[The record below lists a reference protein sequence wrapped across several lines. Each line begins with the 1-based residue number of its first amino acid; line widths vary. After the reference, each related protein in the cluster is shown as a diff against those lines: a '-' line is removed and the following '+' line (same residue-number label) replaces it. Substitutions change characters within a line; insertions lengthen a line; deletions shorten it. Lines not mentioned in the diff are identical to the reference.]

1 MDDDLIK
8 VSYFKDNEMQ
18 SEKDLSWPQ
27 EFDAFIQDIREKFGF
42 EDKNIKVN
50 LKVVTYDDD
59 DEKIESQQNLQ
70 KYMDDNYIKEFKFT
84 IEIKKEDPKDFTG
97 GEKDKEFEKLI
108 DDLINKE
115 EEKEQDLDIDE
126 MIKDVFGNEN
136 YEEKLKKER
145 DKLADI
151 FNQTFEK
158 KVGDLL
164 TQKSK
169 IMQEKISRQ
178 LLSFSNLFLDQ
189 QKEVK
194 NSFAD
199 MRANSAEIK
208 DQTEDMSNGINEL
221 LESIQKKEL
230 IIIKAEDLNNKP
242 PVIIQNEE
250 PKFKN
255 QNPANNFN
263 PNPINE
269 FLGEQNEEKLS
280 IKFLNKNI
288 EKILDIKDAKFINI
302 DNIEIKN
309 IGNEPLNHLIL
320 VRDDDNSSKD
330 IFIFGNSANP
340 KELELTM
347 PGAFDINDSQKFNI
361 SLKINYPKPNQIYKM
376 VLYVR
381 EKNNDNNLSEPLE
394 ITIKI
399 KPKEEDPMKQK
410 KELATQIYEELKN
423 EFHDYENLIEKN
435 EIINQLLN
443 NNFNKEEI
451 KNSLNLK
458 IEKIKQE
465 EKEKENNAKI
475 EEILNQLNF
484 HDDNEFNKDEVRALI
499 KQNEFNKENVQNWI
513 NERISKKIYN
523 KITNLD
529 DVDITKATE
538 DEVLQKIIELNFK
551 IDEIKKFYS
560 KKEGKVVN
568 PVVRP
573 AGNENAGAADNEN
586 AGAADNE
593 NAGAAKNEDDEEVD
607 KIYNELEDDYGI
619 SGYIEEELA
628 KLKIRE
634 LKLDRDA
641 IIEWIENSLVSGNN

>member
-1 MDDDLIK
+1 MDEDSIK
-8 VSYFKDNEMQ
+8 VTYIKDKETQ
-18 SEKDLSWPQ
+18 IEKDLSWPQ
-27 EFDAFIQDIREKFGF
+27 EFDAFIQAIREKFGF
-42 EDKNIKVN
+42 EDKNTKVN
-50 LKVVTYDDD
+50 LKVVTYDEDD
-59 DEKIESQQNLQ
+59 YTIESQQNLQ
-70 KYMDDNYIKEFKFT
+70 RYIDNDDIKEFKFT
-84 IEIKKEDPKDFTG
+84 IEIKKDDTKDFTD

-108 DDLINKE
+108 DDLIKE
-115 EEKEQDLDIDE
+115 DEEKEQDLDIDE

-145 DKLADI
+145 DKLTDS

-158 KVGDLL
+158 KVSDLL

-169 IMQEKISRQ
+169 IMQEKISAQ
-178 LLSFSNLFLDQ
+178 LSSFSNLFLDQ

-208 DQTEDMSNGINEL
+208 DQTEDMSTGINEL
-221 LESIQKKEL
+221 LESVQKKEL
-230 IIIKAEDLNNKP
+230 IIIKADDYNKL
-242 PVIIQNEE
+242 VNHKKTGDIIQNEE
-250 PKFKN
+250 PKIIN
-255 QNPANNFN
+255 QKPANNFN
-263 PNPINE
+263 PNPIE
-269 FLGEQNEEKLS
+269 FFGEQIDQKLS

-288 EKILDIKDAKFINI
+288 EKILDIKEAKFINI

-320 VRDDDNSSKD
+320 VRDDDNSSND

-361 SLKINYPKPNQIYKM
+361 SLKINYPKPNHTYKM

-394 ITIKI
+394 IIIKI
-399 KPKEEDPMKQK
+399 KQNEEDPMKQK
-410 KELATQIYEELKN
+410 IQQATQIYEELKN
-423 EFHDYENLIEKN
+423 EFHDYENLIDKN
-435 EIINQLLN
+435 DIINQLLN

-465 EKEKENNAKI
+465 EKEKENKNKI

-484 HDDNEFNKDEVRALI
+484 HDDNEFKMDEIRALI
-499 KQNEFNKENVQNWI
+499 KQNDFNKEKVQNWI
-513 NERISKKIYN
+513 NGQLCKKIYN
-523 KITNLD
+523 KLTNLD
-529 DVDITKATE
+529 DVDITKVSK
-538 DEVLQKIIELNFK
+538 DEVFQKIIELNFK
-551 IDEIKKFYS
+551 IDEIKILYPKN
-560 KKEGKVVN
+560 EEKVVN
-568 PVVRP
+568 PVVQP
-573 AGNENAGAADNEN
+573 ANNENAGAADNEN
-586 AGAADNE
+586 AGDE
-593 NAGAAKNEDDEEVD
+593 DEEEVN
-607 KIYNELEDDYGI
+607 KIYIELEDDYGI

>member
-1 MDDDLIK
+1 MDEDSIK
-8 VSYFKDNEMQ
+8 VTYIKDKETQ
-18 SEKDLSWPQ
+18 IEKDLSWPQ
-27 EFDAFIQDIREKFGF
+27 EFDALIQDIREKFGF
-42 EDKNIKVN
+42 EDKNTKVN
-50 LKVVTYDDD
+50 LKVVTYEE
-59 DEKIESQQNLQ
+59 DEITIKSQQELQ
-70 KYMDDNYIKEFKFT
+70 EYKDDNSLKEFKFT
-84 IEIKKEDPKDFTG
+84 VEIKKEDPIRITD
-97 GEKDKEFEKLI
+97 GETDKEFEKLI

-115 EEKEQDLDIDE
+115 GEKEEDLNIDE

-145 DKLADI
+145 DKLTDS

-158 KVGDLL
+158 KVSDLL

-169 IMQEKISRQ
+169 IMQEKISAQ

-189 QKEVK
+189 QKAVK

-208 DQTEDMSNGINEL
+208 DQTEDMSTGINEL
-221 LESIQKKEL
+221 LESVQKKEL
-230 IIIKAEDLNNKP
+230 IIIKADDYNKL
-242 PVIIQNEE
+242 VNHKKTGDIIQNEE
-250 PKFKN
+250 PKIIN
-255 QNPANNFN
+255 QKPANNFN
-263 PNPINE
+263 PNPIE
-269 FLGEQNEEKLS
+269 FFGEQIDQKLS

-288 EKILDIKDAKFINI
+288 ERILDIKDAKFINI
-302 DNIEIKN
+302 DDIEIKN

-320 VRDDDNSSKD
+320 VRDDDNSSDD

-361 SLKINYPKPNQIYKM
+361 SLKINYPKPNQTYKM

-394 ITIKI
+394 IIIKI
-399 KPKEEDPMKQK
+399 KQNEEDPMKQK
-410 KELATQIYEELKN
+410 KQQATQIYEELKN
-423 EFHDYENLIEKN
+423 EFHDYNNLLEKN
-435 EIINQLLN
+435 NIINQLLN

-465 EKEKENNAKI
+465 EKEKENKAKI

-484 HDDNEFNKDEVRALI
+484 HDDNEFKMDEIRALI
-499 KQNEFNKENVQNWI
+499 KQNDFNKENVQNWI
-513 NERISKKIYN
+513 NGQLCKKIYN
-523 KITNLD
+523 KLTNLD
-529 DVDITKATE
+529 DVDITKASE
-538 DEVLQKIIELNFK
+538 DEVFQKIIELNFK
-551 IDEIKKFYS
+551 IDEIKILYP
-560 KKEGKVVN
+560 KKEEKVEN
-568 PVVRP
+568 PVVQP
-573 AGNENAGAADNEN
+573 ANNEN